1 MTELK
6 KHPVGFEVV
15 RSVYCLADNKKTDM
29 LFVKG
34 NDWQED
40 GTVVPVTRMIENFKR
55 PFYVTKPA
63 YRNHLDKKEWE
74 NKDKLIRYT
83 CPQHELPYRAAL
95 ALDRRPD
102 TEYRMLADSP
112 YLYGSDVST
121 PTLLKYQVQKKYPN
135 CKSPYRTVATLDI
148 EATTD
153 ERREVLIVTVFY
165 NDKSYLFINS
175 KWLGT
180 GAQLESQIRAEWQK
194 RVEILCTRPTELI
207 IRMEHD
213 GARAVVGAIKLL
225 HELIPDF
232 VSIWNMDYDIPTMMN
247 ELDVHGY
254 NKAEIM
260 SAPTVPRNYRFY
272 KYIKGKGVKVKA
284 GKEQPIHPA
293 DQWHKP
299 IFPAGWFPVDSMG
312 VYRTIR
318 LAFGM
323 EPNYTLDGVLERNLG
338 IHKLRM
344 EGTEHLD
351 GKRWHDHMQR
361 NEKIVYCAYASWDGI
376 SLAYLEEKTKDLAVS
391 FPILCDNSE
400 FESFKSNPSKIVDDM
415 HLYADERGYVMG
427 SKPKQVETEL
437 DKYVVTLDGWI
448 ITLPAYQMSYSGY
461 KCLKEDDSWKTRV
474 FIQCGDID
482 ITTTYPKVEEEM
494 NLSKGST
501 YSELSSI
508 EGFTH
513 EQRAKFGINA
523 IAGEVNAIET
533 CMVGFG
539 LPSPDEIVKMYEAE
553 QVIGVQHGQVRF

>member
-1 MTELK
+1 MESQLT
-6 KHPVGFEVV
+6 PPIGFEVV
-15 RSVYCLADNKKTDM
+15 RSVYCLANNKKSDM

-34 NDWQED
+34 NDWRED

-63 YRNHLDKKEWE
+63 YRTHNDKREWE
-74 NKDKLIRYT
+74 SKEKLVRYT
-83 CPQHELPYRAAL
+83 CPQYDLSYRVAL
-95 ALDRRPD
+95 ALGRRPD
-102 TEYRMLADSP
+102 TDYRMLADSP
-112 YLYGSDVST
+112 YLYGSDITT

-153 ERREVLIVTVFY
+153 ARREVLIVTVFY
-165 NDKSYLFINS
+165 QDKSYLYVSN
-175 KWLGT
+175 KWLNT
-180 GAQLESQIRAEWQK
+180 SPIIAEHKIREEWNK
-194 RVEILCTRPTELI
+194 RVKPMCKRPTELI
-207 IRMEHD
+207 IQFEHD
-213 GARAVVGAIKLL
+213 GARAVIAAINKL

-247 ELDVHGY
+247 ELDEGGY

-260 SAPTVPRNYRFY
+260 SAPNVPEKYRSY

-284 GKEQPIHPA
+284 GKEHPIHPA

-318 LAFGM
+318 LASGM
-323 EPNYTLDGVLERNLG
+323 EPDYTLDGVLERNLG
-338 IHKLRM
+338 INKLKM

-351 GKRWHDHMQR
+351 GGKWHDYMQTF
-361 NEKIVYCAYASWDGI
+361 EKFVYCAYASWDGI
-376 SLAYLEEKTKDLAVS
+376 STAYLEEKTKDLAVS

-400 FESFKSNPSKIVDDM
+400 FELFKSNPSKIVDDM
-415 HLYADERGYVMG
+415 HLYVDERGYAMG
-427 SKPKQVETEL
+427 SKPRKVEDEL
-437 DKYVVTLDGWI
+437 DKHVVTLDGWI
-448 ITLPAYQMSYSGY
+448 VTLPAYQMAYTGY
-461 KCLKEDDSWKTRV
+461 KCIKEDTNWPTRIS
-474 FIQCGDID
+474 IQCGDID

-494 NLSKGST
+494 NLAKGST
-501 YSELSSI
+501 YSELSYI

-523 IAGEVNAIET
+523 IAGEVNAIEI
-533 CMVGFG
+533 CMTGFG
-539 LPSPDEIVKMYEAE
+539 LPAPDDWVRMYEEDMAKGL
-553 QVIGVQHGQVRF
+553 IPS

>member
-1 MTELK
+1 MQNQET
-6 KHPVGFEVV
+6 PPIGFEVV
-15 RSVYCLADNKKTDM
+15 RSVYCLAEDKKSDM

-34 NDWQED
+34 NDWRKD

-55 PFYVTKPA
+55 PFYVTKPGL
-63 YRNHLDKKEWE
+63 RTHNDKREWEKKE
-74 NKDKLIRYT
+74 NLIRYT
-83 CPQHELPYRAAL
+83 CPQFDLSYRAAL
-95 ALDRRPD
+95 ALGRRPD
-102 TEYRMLADSP
+102 TDYRMLADSP
-112 YLYGSDVST
+112 YLYGSDIST

-135 CKSPYRTVATLDI
+135 CKSPYRTVAALDI

-153 ERREVLIVTVFY
+153 ARREVLIVTVFY
-165 NDKSYLFINS
+165 KDRSHLFIS
-175 KWLGT
+175 EKWLGDST
-180 GAQLESQIRAEWQK
+180 HAEAKIREEWK
-194 RVEILCTRPTELI
+194 NRVEPMCKRPTELVI
-207 IRMEHD
+207 HFVPD
-213 GARAVVGAIKLL
+213 GARAVIGAVRLL
-225 HELIPDF
+225 HELLPDF

-247 ELDVHGY
+247 ELDEYGY
-254 NKAEIM
+254 NKADIM
-260 SAPTVPRNYRFY
+260 SDPSVPEKYRSY

-284 GKEQPIHPA
+284 GKEHPIHPA

-318 LAFGM
+318 LASGM
-323 EPNYTLDGVLERNLG
+323 EPDYTLDGVLERNLG
-338 IHKLRM
+338 LHKLKM

-351 GKRWHDHMQR
+351 GAKWHDHMQMY
-361 NEKIVYCAYASWDGI
+361 EKFVYCAYASWDGI
-376 SLAYLEEKTKDLAVS
+376 STLYLEEKTKDLAVS

-400 FESFKSNPSKIVDDM
+400 FEQFKSNPSKIVDDM
-415 HLYADERGYVMG
+415 HLYVDERGYVMG
-427 SKPKQVETEL
+427 SKPRKVEDEL

-448 ITLPAYQMSYSGY
+448 VTLPAYQMSYSGY
-461 KCLKEDDSWKTRV
+461 KCIKEDPNWPTRIS
-474 FIQCGDID
+474 IQCGDID

-501 YSELSSI
+501 YSELSEI

-539 LPSPDEIVKMYEAE
+539 LPSPDDWVRMYEEDLEKGLIA
-553 QVIGVQHGQVRF
+553 

>member
-1 MTELK
+1 MESPLT
-6 KHPVGFEVV
+6 HPVGFEVV
-15 RSVYCLADNKKTDM
+15 RSVYCLANSKKSDL

-34 NDWQED
+34 NDWRED

-55 PFYVTKPA
+55 PFYITKPA
-63 YRNHLDKKEWE
+63 LRTHNDKREWE
-74 NKDKLIRYT
+74 RKDNLIRYT
-83 CPQHELPYRAAL
+83 CPQYDLSYRVAL
-95 ALDRRPD
+95 ALNRRPD
-102 TEYRMLADSP
+102 TDYRMLADSP
-112 YLYGSDVST
+112 YLYGSDIST

-148 EATTD
+148 EAGTD
-153 ERREVLIVTVFY
+153 ARREVKIITVFY
-165 NDKSYLFINS
+165 QDKSYLWIS
-175 KWLGT
+175 EKWLG
-180 GAQLESQIRAEWQK
+180 QSPLIEQEIRTEWER
-194 RVEILCTRPTELI
+194 RVKPMCKRPTELI
-207 IRMEHD
+207 IKIVPT
-213 GARAVVGAIKLL
+213 GAQCVIHAVNLL
-225 HELIPDF
+225 HEKIPDF

-247 ELDVHGY
+247 ELDEYGY
-254 NKAEIM
+254 DKAEIM
-260 SAPTVPRNYRFY
+260 SAPTVPQKYRSY

-284 GKEQPIHPA
+284 GKEQPVHPA

-318 LAFGM
+318 LASGM
-323 EPNYTLDGVLERNLG
+323 EPDYTLDGVLERNLG
-338 IHKLRM
+338 MHKLKM
-344 EGTEHLD
+344 EGTEHMD
-351 GKRWHDHMQR
+351 GKRWHDHMQEH
-361 NEKIVYCAYASWDGI
+361 EKAVYCAYASWDGI

-400 FESFKSNPSKIVDDM
+400 FELFKSNPSKIVDDM
-415 HLYADERGYVMG
+415 HLYVDERGYAMG
-427 SKPKQVETEL
+427 SKPRKVEDEL

-448 ITLPAYQMSYSGY
+448 VTLPAYQMAYTGY
-461 KCLKEDDSWKTRV
+461 NCIKEDENWPTRIS
-474 FIQCGDID
+474 IQCGDID

-494 NLSKGST
+494 NLAKGST

-539 LPSPDEIVKMYEAE
+539 LPAPDDWVAMYKADLEKGL
-553 QVIGVQHGQVRF
+553 VSS